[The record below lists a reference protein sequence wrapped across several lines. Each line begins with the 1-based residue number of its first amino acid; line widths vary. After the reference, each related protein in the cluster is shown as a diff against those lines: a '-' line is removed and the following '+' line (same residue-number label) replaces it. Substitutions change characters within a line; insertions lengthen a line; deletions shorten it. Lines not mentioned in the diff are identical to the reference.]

1 MYFLISTFTLID
13 CRKFAAP
20 SSSASSTAPA
30 APNAFASTKF
40 VASDASPQPSSS
52 NPFATVQ
59 LKSGTTAPPSFSFG
73 ALPKSEPK
81 PFSFGPSSS
90 QQQPSSKSTSQ
101 PSSKSKVNNTAQI
114 EKINTNFFKMIQDHV
129 DNGHICNDLTPLM
142 EQYIKVAEDLHADE
156 QDDAEDVVSGE
167 NDKNSGV
174 SALSGSSL
182 TNDENK
188 SQSSSTSFSGFSFA
202 SSSAAPP
209 SSKGTTFSFT
219 GGSVPAPAAASV
231 SKPSFSFGVQPA
243 APSSGGGSSNA
254 IANEDDP
261 TSNPDDGKLDIG
273 KEENE
278 DEKILHEVRAR
289 LIKMIDGKWNKLGVG
304 VLRLYSNNKTEMK
317 RMVLRNEVG
326 KVMFN
331 VAIGKGMQFK
341 KSSQKTKKG
350 EVWRVG
356 FMAVE
361 DEKEGAK
368 QIMLN
373 VKKEDVDEFHE
384 KLEELAA

>member
-1 MYFLISTFTLID
+1 MLGY
-13 CRKFAAP
+13 RKFAAP
-20 SSSASSTAPA
+20 SSSASSTAPV
-30 APNAFASTKF
+30 APNAFASTKL
-40 VASDASPQPSSS
+40 VASDASPPPSS

-73 ALPKSEPK
+73 ALPKAEPK
-81 PFSFGPSSS
+81 PFSFGPSST
-90 QQQPSSKSTSQ
+90 QQQPSSKST
-101 PSSKSKVNNTAQI
+101 SSKSKVNNTAQI

-142 EQYIKVAEDLHADE
+142 EQYIKVVEDLQDDE
-156 QDDAEDVVSGE
+156 QDDAEGVVNGG
-167 NDKNSGV
+167 NDNKNSGV
-174 SALSGSSL
+174 SALSGGSS
-182 TNDENK
+182 TNDEIK
-188 SQSSSTSFSGFSFA
+188 PQPSSTLFSGFSFA
-202 SSSAAPP
+202 SSSADPP

-219 GGSVPAPAAASV
+219 GGSAPAPAAVSA
-231 SKPSFSFGVQPA
+231 SKPSFSFGQQPA
-243 APSSGGGSSNA
+243 AQSSGGSS
-254 IANEDDP
+254 IPTANEDDP

-278 DEKILHEVRAR
+278 DEKVLYEVRAR
-289 LIKMIDGKWNKLGVG
+289 LIKMTDGKWTKLGVG
-304 VLRLYSNNKTEMK
+304 VLRLYSNKKTEMK

-331 VAIGKGMQFK
+331 VAIGKGMKFI

-350 EVWRVG
+350 EVWRVR

-373 VKKEDVDEFHE
+373 VKKEDVDEFHD

>member
-1 MYFLISTFTLID
+1 
-13 CRKFAAP
+13 
-20 SSSASSTAPA
+20 
-30 APNAFASTKF
+30 
-40 VASDASPQPSSS
+40 
-52 NPFATVQ
+52 
-59 LKSGTTAPPSFSFG
+59 
-73 ALPKSEPK
+73 
-81 PFSFGPSSS
+81 
-90 QQQPSSKSTSQ
+90 
-101 PSSKSKVNNTAQI
+101 
-114 EKINTNFFKMIQDHV
+114 MIQDHV

-142 EQYIKVAEDLHADE
+142 DQYIKVAEDLQADE
-156 QDDAEDVVSGE
+156 QDNAEDDVNGE

-174 SALSGSSL
+174 STALAGGSS

-188 SQSSSTSFSGFSFA
+188 SQPTSTAFSGFSFA

-219 GGSVPAPAAASV
+219 GGSVPAPAAASA
-231 SKPSFSFGVQPA
+231 SKASFSFGVQQA
-243 APSSGGGSSNA
+243 AQSSGGSSSNP

-261 TSNPDDGKLDIG
+261 TSNPDDGKLDVG

-278 DEKILHEVRAR
+278 DEKILYEVRAR
-289 LIKMIDGKWNKLGVG
+289 LIKMIDGKWNKLCVG
-304 VLRLYSNNKTEMK
+304 VLRLYSNKKTEMK

-331 VAIGKGMQFK
+331 VAIGKGMQFI

-356 FMAVE
+356 FMAIE

-373 VKKEDVDEFHE
+373 VKKEDVDKFHE